1 MLTVFPSR
9 GECYALS
16 VIYLNFVVFP
26 RLIFGLFFFT
36 SEFCDRHVEQTL
48 LGEMG
53 RNQENTYVGNPP

>member
-1 MLTVFPSR
+1 MPFLLFTLILLFFHVLFLVF
-9 GECYALS
+9 
-16 VIYLNFVVFP
+16 
-26 RLIFGLFFFT
+26 FFFT